1 MVSGVPGRATVLVV
15 DDEQDVAD
23 TYAAQLR
30 ASYDVRV
37 AYGGEAALDEMDE
50 SVDAVLLDRRM
61 PDIQG
66 DEVLDRIRDQ
76 GYDCKVIMATAVDA
90 DLDILAL
97 DFDDYLSKP
106 IRRDTLL
113 ETVEQQLEPIQD
125 RDRRLDEF
133 FKIVS
138 TMEVLEDRLP
148 PSQLDQHEEYQE
160 QKNRAQQLGKELADE
175 LADFDEIVRTFR
187 EINRNVD

>member
-1 MVSGVPGRATVLVV
+1 MLVV